1 MTNILFFHRKY
12 MGMPLVSNAEVNID
26 KHHIDELPKN
36 ANIPIDI

>member
-1 MTNILFFHRKY
+1 